1 MRTFELLV
9 RCIAPSGRYLAGA
22 ILAAATA
29 CGSAARLPVS
39 AGTGPAPQLP
49 APRTSLI
56 PTVKV
61 ADAEGWSGDAKPVA
75 APGLVVTAFAHN
87 LDHPRWLYVL
97 PNGDV
102 LVAETNAPVDR
113 PDDGKGLKAWF
124 FRHYQKK
131 AGGGVPSANRL
142 TPLRDAD
149 GDGVA
154 ETRSVF
160 LDELYSPFGMAL
172 VDPISS
178 PRR

>member
-9 RCIAPSGRYLAGA
+9 RCITPRGPYLAAA
-22 ILAAATA
+22 ILAAATG
-29 CGSAARLPVS
+29 CGSAARLPVA
-39 AGTGPAPQLP
+39 AGTGPAPELP

-75 APGLVVTAFAHN
+75 APGLVVTAFARN

-102 LVAETNAPVDR
+102 LVAETNAPADR

-131 AGGGVPSANRL
+131 AGAGVPSAERRCQRHTVMACSLANTDRG
-142 TPLRDAD
+142 TAVH
-149 GDGVA
+149 GA
-154 ETRSVF
+154 ATR
-160 LDELYSPFGMAL
+160 
-172 VDPISS
+172 
-178 PRR
+178 